1 LPLTARVMIGSMDGT
16 LYRRPL
22 PDDAIAFSSQ
32 EGRRVFAEALAAGGL
47 DGYFPLAEQ
56 FHTQSDPSFCG
67 LGSLVVALNALGIDP
82 GRLWKG
88 PWRWFAEDLLDC
100 CVPLEA
106 VRERGLDLDE
116 LGCLARCNGA
126 DVELKRPDRA
136 GFPEWRAAIADAAQA
151 RSVLIAS
158 YDRKLL
164 DQTGSGHFS
173 PIGGYHRQRD
183 LVLVLDV
190 ARFKYPPHWVSTEK
204 LYRAMEPAD
213 RATGKPRGW
222 LTLRARSQG
231 IALGFSLR
239 CDDGSWRGLASRLV
253 AASELLASATDLER
267 AIDALLPIGAHVEL
281 RAPAAAAH
289 REALDDA
296 RATIQ
301 SLDLYARVLRA
312 TPAESAE
319 VVTLLLI
326 AMADRLNGA
335 AREVVAGNVSGL
347 LENQSLLAEVANLR
361 AQLSAIWT
369 QSEVAA

>member
-1 LPLTARVMIGSMDGT
+1 MDTT

-22 PDDAIAFSSQ
+22 PEDAIAFSSL
-32 EGRRVFAEALAAGGL
+32 EGRRLFAEALAAGGL

-100 CVPLEA
+100 CVPLAA

-126 DVELKRPDRA
+126 DVELKRPDQA
-136 GFPEWRAAIADAAQA
+136 GLPAWRAAVADAAQA

-173 PIGGYHRQRD
+173 PIGGFHRERD

-213 RATGKPRGW
+213 AATGKPRGW

-231 IALGFSLR
+231 VALGFSLR
-239 CDDGSWRGLASRLV
+239 CDDGSWRGLARRLV
-253 AASELLASATDLER
+253 ATGELLAGATDLEQ
-267 AIDALLPIGAHVEL
+267 AIGALLPIAGHVEL
-281 RAPAAAAH
+281 RAPTAAAH
-289 REALDDA
+289 REALTSA

-301 SLDLYARVLRA
+301 SLDLYARVLR
-312 TPAESAE
+312 TVPAESAE
-319 VVTLLLI
+319 LVTLLLI
-326 AMADRLNGA
+326 AMADRLKDA

-347 LENQSLLAEVANLR
+347 LENQALFSEVANLR
-361 AQLSAIWT
+361 AQLAAVWT
-369 QSEVAA
+369 QAEGAD

>member
-1 LPLTARVMIGSMDGT
+1 
-16 LYRRPL
+16 
-22 PDDAIAFSSQ
+22 
-32 EGRRVFAEALAAGGL
+32 
-47 DGYFPLAEQ
+47 
-56 FHTQSDPSFCG
+56 
-67 LGSLVVALNALGIDP
+67 
-82 GRLWKG
+82 
-88 PWRWFAEDLLDC
+88 
-100 CVPLEA
+100 

-173 PIGGYHRQRD
+173 PIGGYHRERD

-213 RATGKPRGW
+213 PATGKPRGW

-253 AASELLASATDLER
+253 AAGELLAGATDLER